1 MKNSLKIILTIIC
14 VWFTVSVN
22 HAQLI
27 RVIDHKG
34 TPKDVDNSKW
44 QLSGSDIY
52 YKFGGKVG
60 IGTNNPGAQLHTTGT
75 IMFSG
80 LGTNTSHTNIMT
92 TDGSGNV
99 STRSLAN
106 MLNGNA
112 MTSLNGLTNSIQ
124 TFSIG
129 TAGTNIGITS
139 SGSTHTFNIPTA
151 SATNRGALSSGD
163 WTNFNNK
170 EGAVLSG
177 TTTQY
182 YRGDK
187 TWQTLNTTAVS
198 EGTNLYFTN
207 ARSRSAVSLTT
218 TGTSGAATY
227 NATTGVLNIPNYAD
241 GGITSI
247 NGLSGLIQ
255 TFSTGT
261 SGSDVGITSTGSTH
275 TFNIPTAS
283 ATNRGALSSGDWTNF
298 NNKEGAVLSGTTT
311 QYYRGDKTWQ
321 TLNTT
326 AVSEGTN
333 LYFTNA
339 RSRSAVSLT
348 TTGTSGAATYN
359 ATTGVLN
366 IPNYA
371 DGGITSINGLTGLIQ
386 TFSTGTS
393 GSDVGVTSSG
403 STHTF
408 NIPTASATN
417 RGALSSGD
425 WTNFNNKIGLVT
437 ATTSAAVTTTGTDIN
452 INNTAS
458 HWNANQLTGRNI
470 ASTAPADGQVL
481 TWDATLSTWK
491 PAVFGVFPVV
501 TVAGASYT
509 LSAADHGKILD
520 FTSNSAI
527 SLTVPSTLAA
537 GFQVSITQAGT
548 GQITIAGSGGMS
560 VNNRWGGT
568 TTSGRWAK
576 AGLEVRATNSSVLS
590 GDVQ

>member
-80 LGTNTSHTNIMT
+80 LGTNTTHTNIMT

-99 STRSLAN
+99 TTRSLAN

-151 SATNRGALSSGD
+151 SSTNRGALSSGD

-261 SGSDVGITSTGSTH
+261 TGSDVGI
-275 TFNIPTAS
+275 
-283 ATNRGALSSGDWTNF
+283 
-298 NNKEGAVLSGTTT
+298 
-311 QYYRGDKTWQ
+311 
-321 TLNTT
+321 
-326 AVSEGTN
+326 
-333 LYFTNA
+333 
-339 RSRSAVSLT
+339 
-348 TTGTSGAATYN
+348 
-359 ATTGVLN
+359 
-366 IPNYA
+366 
-371 DGGITSINGLTGLIQ
+371 
-386 TFSTGTS
+386 
-393 GSDVGVTSSG
+393 TSSG

-470 ASTAPADGQVL
+470 ASTAPAEGQVL

-501 TVAGASYT
+501 TVATSSYT

-527 SLTVPSTLAA
+527 SLTVPNTLAA

>member
-1 MKNSLKIILTIIC
+1 M
-14 VWFTVSVN
+14 WFTVSVN

-80 LGTNTSHTNIMT
+80 LGTNTTHTNIMT

-112 MTSLNGLTNSIQ
+112 MTSLNGLTNSVQI
-124 TFSIG
+124 FSIG

-139 SGSTHTFNIPTA
+139 S
-151 SATNRGALSSGD
+151 
-163 WTNFNNK
+163 
-170 EGAVLSG
+170 
-177 TTTQY
+177 
-182 YRGDK
+182 
-187 TWQTLNTTAVS
+187 
-198 EGTNLYFTN
+198 
-207 ARSRSAVSLTT
+207 
-218 TGTSGAATY
+218 
-227 NATTGVLNIPNYAD
+227 
-241 GGITSI
+241 
-247 NGLSGLIQ
+247 
-255 TFSTGT
+255 
-261 SGSDVGITSTGSTH
+261 GSTH

-481 TWDATLSTWK
+481 TLSLIHIW
-491 PAVFGVFPVV
+491 
-501 TVAGASYT
+501 
-509 LSAADHGKILD
+509 LQMHQGKI
-520 FTSNSAI
+520 
-527 SLTVPSTLAA
+527 
-537 GFQVSITQAGT
+537 
-548 GQITIAGSGGMS
+548 S
-560 VNNRWGGT
+560 VLP
-568 TTSGRWAK
+568 AK
-576 AGLEVRATNSSVLS
+576 AKEGVPIRIPFRSV
-590 GDVQ
+590 

>member
-1 MKNSLKIILTIIC
+1 MKNSLKIILSIIC

-80 LGTNTSHTNIMT
+80 LGTNSTHTIIMT

-106 MLNGNA
+106 ILNGNA
-112 MTSLNGLTNSIQ
+112 MTSLNGLTNSVQ

-170 EGAVLSG
+170 
-177 TTTQY
+177 
-182 YRGDK
+182 
-187 TWQTLNTTAVS
+187 
-198 EGTNLYFTN
+198 
-207 ARSRSAVSLTT
+207 
-218 TGTSGAATY
+218 
-227 NATTGVLNIPNYAD
+227 
-241 GGITSI
+241 
-247 NGLSGLIQ
+247 
-255 TFSTGT
+255 
-261 SGSDVGITSTGSTH
+261 
-275 TFNIPTAS
+275 
-283 ATNRGALSSGDWTNF
+283 
-298 NNKEGAVLSGTTT
+298 
-311 QYYRGDKTWQ
+311 
-321 TLNTT
+321 
-326 AVSEGTN
+326 
-333 LYFTNA
+333 
-339 RSRSAVSLT
+339 
-348 TTGTSGAATYN
+348 
-359 ATTGVLN
+359 
-366 IPNYA
+366 
-371 DGGITSINGLTGLIQ
+371 
-386 TFSTGTS
+386 
-393 GSDVGVTSSG
+393 
-403 STHTF
+403 
-408 NIPTASATN
+408 
-417 RGALSSGD
+417 
-425 WTNFNNKIGLVT
+425 IGLVT
-437 ATTSAAVTTTGTDIN
+437 ATTPAAVTMTGTDIN

-470 ASTAPADGQVL
+470 ANTTPMDGQVL

-527 SLTVPSTLAA
+527 SLTVPSSLAA